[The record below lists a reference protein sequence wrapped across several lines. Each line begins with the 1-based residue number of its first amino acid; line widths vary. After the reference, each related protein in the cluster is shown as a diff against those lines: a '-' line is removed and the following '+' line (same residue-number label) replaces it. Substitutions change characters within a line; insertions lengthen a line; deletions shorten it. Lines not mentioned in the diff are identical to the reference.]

1 MQKHFKSVLES
12 GEVLAVGLEDVSE
25 LVGREANEEVV
36 MPGNLVQ
43 PIQTSAGREM
53 FKFSGDFYDDFTPA
67 LISRKAGSVMT

>member
-25 LVGREANEEVV
+25 LVGRDELHVANEEVV

-53 FKFSGDFYDDFTPA
+53 FKFSA
-67 LISRKAGSVMT
+67 LGVEEPSLKELNML